1 MLYEILEKK
10 LKNIPEDFLIDVAIF
25 FELLEYKIK
34 AQEKEKN
41 KKSYFGVLKN
51 EISFIAPDFDE
62 PLDCFKEYM

>member
-10 LKNIPEDFLIDVAIF
+10 LKNIPEDFLIDVANF

-41 KKSYFGVLKN
+41 KKS
-51 EISFIAPDFDE
+51 
-62 PLDCFKEYM
+62 